1 MRYIFSFFLSPFG
14 IETINPFKH
23 SRSSLKNPTRF
34 QTKMGKECTRFQTKR
49 HKNPTRW
56 GGSYVYSLYRGVP
69 SPPPP
74 LPGVK
79 RAIRPSRAKFLYW
92 YICIIIKHA
101 RMLSNLSKPP
111 EGVRI
116 EGVSV
121 LSGLNLEKV

>member
-1 MRYIFSFFLSPFG
+1 MGAAHTYIAY
-14 IETINPFKH
+14 IRE
-23 SRSSLKNPTRF
+23 
-34 QTKMGKECTRFQTKR
+34 
-49 HKNPTRW
+49 
-56 GGSYVYSLYRGVP
+56 Y
-69 SPPPP
+69 PPPPPRPP

-101 RMLSNLSKPP
+101 QMLSNLSKPL

-121 LSGLNLEKV
+121 LSGLNLEKM